1 MVLVVDFTACCV
13 EIIFS
18 DLANS
23 VLLESSDF
31 PGAWTLNTGEQ
42 LSPDGWGVSHTHI
55 SIHEILT
62 CYTKI
67 QIACTGV
74 EKRCHKIQKVWA
86 SGKQLGR
93 SIKELPS

>member
-1 MVLVVDFTACCV
+1 MVLAVDFTACCV

-23 VLLESSDF
+23 VLLESSEF

-42 LSPDGWGVSHTHI
+42 LSPDGLGVSHTHI

-74 EKRCHKIQKVWA
+74 EKRFHKIQKYGCQGTAWT
-86 SGKQLGR
+86 
-93 SIKELPS
+93 EY

>member
-31 PGAWTLNTGEQ
+31 PGAWKLNTGEQ
-42 LSPDGWGVSHTHI
+42 LGLDG
-55 SIHEILT
+55 
-62 CYTKI
+62 
-67 QIACTGV
+67 
-74 EKRCHKIQKVWA
+74 
-86 SGKQLGR
+86 
-93 SIKELPS
+93 